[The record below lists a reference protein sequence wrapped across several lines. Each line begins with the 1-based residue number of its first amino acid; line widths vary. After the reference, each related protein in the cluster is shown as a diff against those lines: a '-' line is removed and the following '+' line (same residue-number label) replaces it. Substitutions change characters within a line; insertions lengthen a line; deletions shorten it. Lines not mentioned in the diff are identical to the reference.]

1 MLVDV
6 PNEKRPLL
14 LVGSLD
20 DETNVYPDV
29 LKEKSYRFDHLNNS
43 VTEEVSYEEAPT
55 YSSQVLQ
62 MKRALTDECRKYVE
76 RRFSNRS
83 SALFCFF
90 ALLTASVGC
99 DGDHFDILIVGE
111 LIKLSSYYSGRW
123 VSQYSV
129 DMMDSTIHVADERW
143 CWGFVDYRSRV
154 HRFPL
159 LWKRK
164 CPYECATWDASH
176 PARSV
181 RRRCNQAIW
190 KDRRVRGR
198 NPGGAERDFHVA
210 QAGCAKGRDGN
221 RVRMQTFRRQL
232 PRTRQHFQW
241 NVNAH
246 KMADTMKG
254 MNK

>member
-1 MLVDV
+1 MKDLLGGVDFPSGPINEFLKEYNLCNNVLVDV

-76 RRFSNRS
+76 RRFSSRS

-129 DMMDSTIHVADERW
+129 DMMDSTIHVAD
-143 CWGFVDYRSRV
+143 
-154 HRFPL
+154 
-159 LWKRK
+159 KR
-164 CPYECATWDASH
+164 
-176 PARSV
+176 
-181 RRRCNQAIW
+181 
-190 KDRRVRGR
+190 
-198 NPGGAERDFHVA
+198 
-210 QAGCAKGRDGN
+210 
-221 RVRMQTFRRQL
+221 
-232 PRTRQHFQW
+232 
-241 NVNAH
+241 
-246 KMADTMKG
+246 
-254 MNK
+254 

>member
-1 MLVDV
+1 M
-6 PNEKRPLL
+6 
-14 LVGSLD
+14 
-20 DETNVYPDV
+20 

-62 MKRALTDECRKYVE
+62 MKRALIGECRKYVE

-129 DMMDSTIHVADERW
+129 DMTDSTIHVADKRW
-143 CWGFVDYRSRV
+143 C
-154 HRFPL
+154 
-159 LWKRK
+159 
-164 CPYECATWDASH
+164 
-176 PARSV
+176 
-181 RRRCNQAIW
+181 
-190 KDRRVRGR
+190 
-198 NPGGAERDFHVA
+198 
-210 QAGCAKGRDGN
+210 
-221 RVRMQTFRRQL
+221 
-232 PRTRQHFQW
+232 
-241 NVNAH
+241 
-246 KMADTMKG
+246 
-254 MNK
+254 